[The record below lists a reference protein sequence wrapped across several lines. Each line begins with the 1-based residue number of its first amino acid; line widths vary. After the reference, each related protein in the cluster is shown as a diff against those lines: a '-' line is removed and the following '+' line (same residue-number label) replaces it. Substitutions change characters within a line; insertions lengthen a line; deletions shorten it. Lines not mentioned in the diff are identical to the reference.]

1 MGGGCEDVGFA
12 PVPLRDPRPK
22 IPGKSILEPLGGRAR
37 IWSYNYAPTKAILR
51 STESPNRNLR
61 DKRPNYSTNA
71 P

>member
-1 MGGGCEDVGFA
+1 MGGGYEVVGFA

-37 IWSYNYAPTKAILR
+37 IWSYNYAPKAILR
-51 STESPNRNLR
+51 STETPNRNLR